1 MAEPS
6 VLTFVGV
13 GAVVAVLDPVLGQ
26 AALIT
31 LGAVAGSMLAMSR
44 ANTKTW
50 LEGLWFLLV
59 GVMISIAITSAVV
72 WALERYLQVPGG
84 IALMPVAAAIGAGR
98 VALLKLI
105 DGVFNFLGDL
115 LARKGGGS

>member
-26 AALIT
+26 AALIAF
-31 LGAVAGSMLAMSR
+31 GAVAGSMLAMSR

-59 GVMISIAITSAVV
+59 GVMLSIAITGAVV

-98 VALLKLI
+98 AALLKLI

-115 LARKGGGS
+115 LARKGSGS

>member
-98 VALLKLI
+98 VARLKLI

>member
-13 GAVVAVLDPVLGQ
+13 GAVVAVLDPVLGHY
-26 AALIT
+26 ALISF
-31 LGAVAGSMLAMSR
+31 GAVAGSMLAMSR

-59 GVMISIAITSAVV
+59 GVMLSIAITGFVV
-72 WALERYLQVPGG
+72 WALEHYLQVPGG

-98 VALLKLI
+98 LALLKLI
-105 DGVFNFLGDL
+105 DAGFNFLGTL